1 MLKAY
6 LYRLYPNEEQVA
18 KLNHLLKIAREI
30 YNSCLAE
37 RKYAYKMQG
46 VSLNYYDQ
54 ANQFKG
60 IRNTIPEIA
69 LLNFSATQDILRR
82 LDKSFKNFFRR
93 VKHGEKSGYP
103 RFKGYNQFKSI
114 TFPTYGD
121 GCRIKN
127 NRLYILNAGLL
138 KIKIHR
144 EFGGQIK
151 TVTIKREYG
160 KWYAVFVCEVDIQP
174 LAYSDK
180 EVGIDVGLEY
190 FAVTSDGEFIENPHC
205 LKVSEDRLK
214 RAQRKVSRKKKG
226 SKNRRK
232 SVKLLAKQHQKIRNQ
247 RKDFINKEADKIV
260 KQYGY
265 IVVED
270 LQVKNMEKNHHLA
283 KSINDVSWGQFFNTL
298 AYKAEWA
305 GRQFVKINPKGT
317 SQRCSVCG
325 TIVKKSL
332 GVRIHN
338 CPNCNVILQR
348 DYNSALEILTLGRSV
363 WDVTWNRSSCVSH
376 EAVCFS

>member
-1 MLKAY
+1 
-6 LYRLYPNEEQVA
+6 LYRLYPNTVQTE
-18 KLNHLLKIAREI
+18 KLNKLFSIAREL

-46 VSLNYYDQ
+46 ISLNYYSQ
-54 ANQFKG
+54 SNELKELRS
-60 IRNTIPEIA
+60 IIPEVSQ
-69 LLNFSATQDILRR
+69 LNFSATQDMLRR

-93 VKHGEKSGYP
+93 IKQGEKPGYP
-103 RFKGYNQFKSI
+103 RFKGYSQFNSI

-121 GCRIKN
+121 GCKLKD
-127 NRLYILNAGLL
+127 NRLYILNVGLL
-138 KIKIHR
+138 KIKLHR
-144 EFGGQIK
+144 EPEGQIK
-151 TVTIKREYG
+151 TVTIKRECD
-160 KWYAVFVCEVDIQP
+160 KWYAVFTCEVDIRP
-174 LAYSDK
+174 LPKSDK
-180 EVGIDVGLEY
+180 EVGIDVGIEY

-205 LKVSEDRLK
+205 LRVSEDRLK

-232 SVKLLAKQHQKIRNQ
+232 CVKLLRKQHQKIKNQ

-260 KQYGY
+260 KEYGY
-265 IVVED
+265 IAVED
-270 LQVKNMEKNHHLA
+270 LQIKNMVKNHHLA
-283 KSINDVSWGQFFNTL
+283 KSISDVGWSQLFNTL

-305 GRQFVKINPKGT
+305 GRQFVKVDPKGT

-325 TIVKKSL
+325 MVVKKSL
-332 GVRIHN
+332 EVRVHN
-338 CPNCNVILQR
+338 CPNCGIILQR

-363 WDVTWNRSSCVSH
+363 WDLTWNRSSCVSQ